1 MNIRSNMY
9 RTTIIEN
16 GTIDDENTYTR
27 YNLKKV
33 LLPLKRHQLKS
44 LDCMVKLEHGNII
57 INDNATMTTKIGILG
72 DCVGSGKSITTL
84 ALIDV
89 NNKTKNSLNIDT
101 YAYNNIQV
109 HTKNINCIK
118 NTTLIVVP
126 HSLVK
131 QWEDYVIN
139 FTSFSYEKINNKK
152 SFDSY
157 NSERNYDILIISSSL
172 YNEFI
177 FNKSENKDIQWKRV
191 IFDEADSINIPSCCY
206 PKTIFTWFLTS
217 TIQNLLF
224 VHGYYYVNNEV
235 TSSLNN
241 FRYRG
246 YKRILVNGIKKNG
259 YIKDTCKNITSDC
272 DYLLK
277 YIIIKNKD
285 NFIKESFNIEE
296 PNLNIVHCKNPIYLS
311 ILDGVLNNEVLTR
324 LNAGDKEGAL
334 DMLEHCN
341 INTANNILEHVTH
354 DINQKINNLNQELE
368 FLNRLSFT
376 RAYDIEQNNKKKEK
390 LDSELQKYTQNL
402 ENIKQRI
409 EKYEEVTCPICIDNL
424 EDPVAC
430 LSCCKNLFCMKCITR
445 SFQTKEECP
454 LCRSIITNN
463 SFNIIHTKKKKIES
477 SKPTKSEALLQIIKE
492 NDKKVLIFSS
502 YDNTFNQLENLLYSQ
517 NINFAKLNGN
527 YNHINHRLNMYKNGS
542 LNILLLNSNNFG
554 TGLNLEM
561 TTDIIFYHKMKK
573 DIEQQVIGRA
583 QRFGR
588 PNKLNVHFLYYD
600 NELTRS

>member
-9 RTTIIEN
+9 RTSIIEN
-16 GTIDDENTYTR
+16 GTIENENEYQS

-33 LLPLKRHQLKS
+33 SLPLKKHQLKS
-44 LDCMVKLEHGNII
+44 LDSMVKLEHNEIYVS
-57 INDNATMTTKIGILG
+57 DNVTMNTKVGILG

-89 NNKTKNSLNIDT
+89 NNKTKNYLNIDT
-101 YAYNNIQV
+101 YGYNNIQV
-109 HTKNINCIK
+109 YTKTNACVK

-126 HSLVK
+126 HSLIK
-131 QWEDYVIN
+131 QWEDYIKI

-152 SFDSY
+152 TYLNY
-157 NSERNYDILIISSSL
+157 NNEKDYDILLISSPL

-177 FNKSENKDIQWKRV
+177 CNLTKDIQWKRV

-206 PKTIFTWFLTS
+206 PKTNFTWFLTS
-217 TIQNLLF
+217 TIQNILF
-224 VHGYYYVNNEV
+224 VHGYYFVNNEV
-235 TSSLNN
+235 TSSVNN

-246 YKRILVNGIKKNG
+246 YKRMLVKGINKNG
-259 YIKDTCKNITSDC
+259 YIKDTCKNITSEC

-277 YIIIKNKD
+277 YLIIKNNDK
-285 NFIKESFNIEE
+285 FIKESFNIEE
-296 PNLNIVHCKNPIYLS
+296 PNFNVIHCKNPIYLS

-354 DINQKINNLNQELE
+354 DINQKINNLTQELN
-368 FLNRLSFT
+368 FLNCLSHS
-376 RAYDIEQNNKKKEK
+376 RSYDIDQTNKKKDK
-390 LDSELQKYTQNL
+390 IKSEIQRYTQNL

-424 EDPVAC
+424 EDPIVC
-430 LSCCKNLFCMKCITR
+430 LSCCKNLFCMKCITK
-445 SFQTKEECP
+445 SFQIKEECP
-454 LCRSIITNN
+454 LCRSVITNE
-463 SFNIIHTKKKKIES
+463 SFNIIHSKKKKIEC
-477 SKPTKSEALLQIIKE
+477 SKPTKMNALLKIIE
-492 NDKKVLIFSS
+492 DNDKKVLIFSS
-502 YDNTFNQLENLLYSQ
+502 YDNTFNQLEKLLCSQKIKYS
-517 NINFAKLNGN
+517 KLSGN
-527 YNHINHRLNMYKNGS
+527 YNHINHRLDMYKNGS
-542 LNILLLNSNNFG
+542 INILLLNSTNFG

-561 TTDIIFYHKMKK
+561 TTDIVFYHKMKK
-573 DIEQQVIGRA
+573 DIEQQVLGRA

-588 PNKLNVHFLYYD
+588 PGKLNVHFLCYD
-600 NELTRS
+600 NELT